1 MLRFILPLTLA
12 LFATTARAEVEI
24 QEVTSPGGVNAWLV
38 EQHEIPFLAL
48 EIRVRGGANLDE
60 PGKRGAV
67 NLMTAVIEEGAGER
81 DAVAF
86 QTARE
91 ELAASFSFS
100 VSDDSFGVSA
110 RVLTENRDEAL
121 ALLREALIS
130 PRFDQDAI
138 DRVRA
143 QVISGIQSQTQR
155 PNVIASSTF
164 NAEAFGDHPYGTAL
178 DGTIESV
185 SALTRDDLLA
195 AHRNVVTRDRLY
207 VSAVGDITAEELGTL
222 LDNLLSDL
230 PSNAPAL
237 PPHVEPA
244 TFGGITVVPFPGPQ
258 STIYF
263 GHEGITRDDPDY
275 ITAYILN
282 HILGSGGFESRLMQ
296 ELREKRGLTY
306 GVGTY
311 LVPND
316 LSELIVGG
324 FSTSNQSVAEAIELV
339 RGEWQRLATEWVTQ
353 AELDRAKTYLTGQYP
368 LRFDSNANIAQIMVG
383 MQMIDL
389 PTDYVL
395 NRNDL
400 VNAVTLQD
408 LNRVASRIL
417 NPDALHFVVVGEPV
431 GLDAN
436 Q

>member
-207 VSAVGDITAEELGTL
+207 VSAVASRL
-222 LDNLLSDL
+222 LATSRPRNS
-230 PSNAPAL
+230 APCWTICC
-237 PPHVEPA
+237 PICPA
-244 TFGGITVVPFPGPQ
+244 TPPRCHRM
-258 STIYF
+258 S
-263 GHEGITRDDPDY
+263 
-275 ITAYILN
+275 
-282 HILGSGGFESRLMQ
+282 SR
-296 ELREKRGLTY
+296 R
-306 GVGTY
+306 
-311 LVPND
+311 
-316 LSELIVGG
+316 
-324 FSTSNQSVAEAIELV
+324 
-339 RGEWQRLATEWVTQ
+339 RLAGSPSCRSPARSRRSISVTRGSP
-353 AELDRAKTYLTGQYP
+353 ATIPITSP
-368 LRFDSNANIAQIMVG
+368 PIS
-383 MQMIDL
+383 
-389 PTDYVL
+389 
-395 NRNDL
+395 
-400 VNAVTLQD
+400 
-408 LNRVASRIL
+408 
-417 NPDALHFVVVGEPV
+417 
-431 GLDAN
+431 
-436 Q
+436 